1 MKFLEIKL
9 EATIAIAK
17 LTRLPIIQWKRK
29 RDFWF
34 KYQSSSWF
42 YDWVPCHT
50 TVLSNLKL
58 DQLMYDV
65 GVISTVIR
73 FISWTKWIYSPL
85 PEYRIFL
92 YNIKPYSY
100 LKLWE
105 VEPSGLVGSDFQDSA
120 ERYMKLNSVNEVSNF
135 SILNS

>member
-9 EATIAIAK
+9 AATIAIAK
-17 LTRLPIIQWKRK
+17 LTRHPIIQWKRK

-50 TVLSNLKL
+50 TILSNLKL

-65 GVISTVIR
+65 GVISSKYNSHSIYILNQVNIFSTARIPNLPIQHKPIQLSKTMR
-73 FISWTKWIYSPL
+73 GGTKWPGRIRLPWLNWKIY
-85 PEYRIFL
+85 EI
-92 YNIKPYSY
+92 
-100 LKLWE
+100 E
-105 VEPSGLVGSDFQDSA
+105 
-120 ERYMKLNSVNEVSNF
+120 
-135 SILNS
+135 